1 MQLLRGQ
8 KAILTVYLKNGFNE
22 SLNVSFNIF
31 ASMFKYSVTN
41 TSIHFFFIILFLF
54 PLCAITQVTDTTA
67 IKKDSLQFRRDDS
80 VLRIKN
86 FTPYFT
92 LHVDST
98 LDYHFDINRDP
109 TQYYWYL
116 KNSPVGLKINKDNGV
131 LHFKAD
137 KSYFLSGKLK
147 YDNEYKVRLGI
158 QNLNYPLDKVDTAF
172 TLVFYNTEIIPS
184 RLKPTVGNELV
195 IEEGDTL
202 SFKIQ
207 CEDGSFPIETI
218 TYMSNFPIKSIT
230 PMDHC
235 GDDFTWTAPYDFIRD
250 DDKEKQKLLDI
261 KFIGVDKFF
270 NRDTAEVKVLVKQTI
285 NYPFQYMEFTK
296 ISKDI
301 ETYIVQLKSTF
312 RILDKK
318 VRGTKNTRT
327 TFDLTSATT
336 ALGGTIFSSLP
347 NQEEQTTGKIL
358 PSVGVA
364 LVPVKEAVA
373 PTKTYEQNSAS
384 LVRSDIKRLQYLLTD
399 NMLIG
404 EKDPE
409 ILKKTQKL
417 RDELTQVQL
426 QLIDVP
432 VVEDSTSSK
441 ELDDYFNN
449 PKVNKKYRLKNGR

>member
-1 MQLLRGQ
+1 MLKHPLRKRCIQYLLLP
-8 KAILTVYLKNGFNE
+8 A
-22 SLNVSFNIF
+22 
-31 ASMFKYSVTN
+31 
-41 TSIHFFFIILFLF
+41 FFIL
-54 PLCAITQVTDTTA
+54 PLVVSCQVVTDTTVVKVKSDSNFV
-67 IKKDSLQFRRDDS
+67 KKEDT

-86 FTPYFT
+86 FSPYFT

-98 LDYHFDINRDP
+98 LDYHFEINRDP
-109 TQYYWYL
+109 QQYYWYL

-147 YDNEYKVRLGI
+147 YDNEYKVRMGI
-158 QNLNYPLDKVDTAF
+158 QNLNDPSDKVDTVF

-184 RLKPTVGNELV
+184 KIKPTVSGDLV

-202 SFKIQ
+202 NFKLQ
-207 CEDGSFPIETI
+207 CDDGSFPIESI
-218 TYMSNFPIKSIT
+218 TYYSSSPIHSIT
-230 PMDHC
+230 SIAHC
-235 GDDFTWTAPYDFIRD
+235 GDDFTWEAPYDFIRD
-250 DDKEKQKLLDI
+250 DEKVDQKSLTI
-261 KFIGVDKFF
+261 NFIGTDKFF
-270 NRDTAEVKVLVKQTI
+270 NHDTAAVKITVKQTI
-285 NYPFQYMEFTK
+285 NYPFRLIQYNK

-301 ETYIVQLKSTF
+301 ETYILQLKSTF
-312 RILDKK
+312 RILDQK
-318 VRGTKNTRT
+318 VRHTKNTRT
-327 TFDLTSATT
+327 TFDLTSAST

-347 NQEEQTTGKIL
+347 GQQTTGQIL

-373 PTKTYEQNSAS
+373 PSKTYEQNSAS

-399 NMLIG
+399 NMLMG
-404 EKDPE
+404 EKDPD

-432 VVEDSTSSK
+432 VVEDTTNSK
-441 ELDDYFNN
+441 ELDEYFDN
-449 PKVNKKYRLKNGR
+449 PKVNKKYRLKKGQ